1 MMARIVQ
8 EATARRHLR
17 MSSRSSGFTL
27 LEVLVALVVL
37 SIGLLG
43 LSGLQTN
50 SLRNN
55 HSAFL
60 RSQATLAITD
70 IMDRMRANSD
80 AANADN
86 YDINYGATPSATACT
101 SNCSVQDV
109 ANMDLVEWRSY
120 VERLP
125 GGEGEIDVDANG
137 VAEVKVRWADTR
149 DSGNKLEIITR
160 SQI

>member
-1 MMARIVQ
+1 MQLRHRVFGKS
-8 EATARRHLR
+8 AT
-17 MSSRSSGFTL
+17 GFTL

-43 LSGLQTN
+43 LSGLQTS

-70 IMDRMRANSD
+70 IMDRIRANSD
-80 AANADN
+80 AANAGD
-86 YDINYGATPSATACT
+86 YDIAYDDSASETNCT
-101 SNCSVQDV
+101 SGCSPEAV
-109 ANMDLVEWRSY
+109 ADTDLFEWRSY

-125 GGEGEIDVDANG
+125 DGEGEIDVNANG
-137 VAEVKVRWADTR
+137 VAEVKVRWADAR

>member
-1 MMARIVQ
+1 MKRYVPIRGVSAVR
-8 EATARRHLR
+8 
-17 MSSRSSGFTL
+17 GFTL

-43 LSGLQTN
+43 LSGLQTT

-60 RSQATLAITD
+60 RSQATVVTND
-70 IMDRMRANSD
+70 IIDRMRANRD
-80 AANADN
+80 
-86 YDINYGATPSATACT
+86 SATAGDYDIAYTTATPAAGCGGG
-101 SNCSVQDV
+101 SGCSAADV
-109 ANMDLVEWRSY
+109 ASIDLNAWRSY

-125 GGEGEIDVDANG
+125 GGEGEIG
-137 VAEVKVRWADTR
+137 VSGAGIAEVKVRWADTR
-149 DSGNKLEIITR
+149 DSSNKLEIVTR